1 MEIPNFKCVGSGEER
16 TEESR
21 KFGAE
26 DKGNEKRQYT
36 GEDKGSRQYN
46 L

>member
-1 MEIPNFKCVGSGEER
+1 MEILNFKCVGNSEER

-21 KFGAE
+21 KLGAE

-36 GEDKGSRQYN
+36 VEDKGSRQYN